1 MNPPY
6 TRASRL
12 ALLESLLQE
21 RILVLDGAM
30 GTEIQKY
37 RLTEADF
44 RGDRFADWPTDVRGN
59 SDLLVLTRPDVI
71 RAIHAASHG
80 TYGVP
85 RVHAE
90 LTARAL
96 RSACCFPAARF
107 AAWRSS
113 SRPYFRKSSC
123 SPAPSALPRLAACG
137 TRIMLTPT
145 PSCASCALEI
155 CATE

>member
-59 SDLLVLTRPDVI
+59 SERLISLLQTRYGFPRAQAI
-71 RAIHAASHG
+71 R
-80 TYGVP
+80 
-85 RVHAE
+85 E
-90 LTARAL
+90 LTAWRQSL
-96 RSACCFPAARF
+96 THNAA
-107 AAWRSS
+107 
-113 SRPYFRKSSC
+113 
-123 SPAPSALPRLAACG
+123 
-137 TRIMLTPT
+137 
-145 PSCASCALEI
+145 
-155 CATE
+155 